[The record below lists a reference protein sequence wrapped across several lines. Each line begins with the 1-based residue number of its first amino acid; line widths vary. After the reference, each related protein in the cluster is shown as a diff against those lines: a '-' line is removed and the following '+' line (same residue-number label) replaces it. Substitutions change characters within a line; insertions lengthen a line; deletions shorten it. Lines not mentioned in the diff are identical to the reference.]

1 MRTKWLFRKEK
12 GMKVNAY
19 EQYFA
24 AECVANGIIR
34 HAALVMLTV
43 TSEGGQVRY
52 HAAVTFFPHI
62 DEYDFAVSYD
72 AYYEDVLYEAPGRR
86 SKKRE
91 TLLMETLREDVD
103 VLSKRANATIHW
115 DRPLRPARYS

>member
-1 MRTKWLFRKEK
+1 
-12 GMKVNAY
+12 MKVNAY

-24 AECVANGIIR
+24 AECVANGIVR
-34 HAALVMLTV
+34 HAALVMMVV

-52 HAAVTFFPHI
+52 DAAVTFFPHI
-62 DEYDFAVSYD
+62 DETDFAVSYD

-91 TLLMETLREDVD
+91 NLLLETFREDIE
-103 VLSKRANATIHW
+103 VLCRRANATIFW
-115 DRPLRPARYS
+115 DQPLRPARRG